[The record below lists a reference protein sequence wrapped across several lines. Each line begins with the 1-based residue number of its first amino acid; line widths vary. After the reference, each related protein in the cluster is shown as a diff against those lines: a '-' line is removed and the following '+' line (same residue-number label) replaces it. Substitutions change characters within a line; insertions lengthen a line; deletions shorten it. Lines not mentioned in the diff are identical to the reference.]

1 MLFYLENEKWV
12 PRKKKIT
19 ETIQIITYT
28 DNADGLP
35 GVVEDVVLTDEQKE
49 RLAVIQSVNRVNA
62 KEVEAYVMD
71 GISTDYA
78 KAEIEKYNLEKATDE
93 LIATLPTDSIEKNN
107 GLILKIVKE
116 WDGAGKFYK
125 AGKPLKYN
133 DVLYTVLQA
142 HTSQPDWSPDKAV
155 SLFSKVLT
163 SPAGPLPWVQPDST
177 NAYKIGDKV
186 LYKGVVWTSKI
197 NANVTIPDGDV
208 PHNRYWTD
216 K

>member
-1 MLFYLENEKWV
+1 MFYLENEKWI

-19 ETIQIITYT
+19 ETIQIVTYA
-28 DNADGLP
+28 DNTDGLP

-49 RLAVIQSVNRVNA
+49 RLAVIESVNRVNA
-62 KEVEAYVMD
+62 KEVEAFVMD
-71 GISTDYA
+71 GTATEYA
-78 KAEIEKYNLEKATDE
+78 KAEIEKYNFEKAAEE
-93 LIATLPTDSIEKNN
+93 LISTLPTESIEENN
-107 GLILKIVKE
+107 DLILKIVKE
-116 WDGAGKFYK
+116 WDGNGKFYK

-133 DVLYTVLQA
+133 GVLYTVLPPG

-155 SLFSKVLT
+155 SLFAKVLT

-177 NAYKIGDKV
+177 NPYKIGDKV
-186 LYKGVVWTSKI
+186 TYKGVVWTSKI

-208 PHNRYWTD
+208 PYNRYWTD